1 MEKQRKKYESENK
14 NLRGQARMSENEH
27 LNKKE
32 EENQS
37 LLKTNSALISQLS
50 VAKGAQEQ
58 MEN

>member
-1 MEKQRKKYESENK
+1 MEKQQKKYESELK

-37 LLKTNSALISQLS
+37 LLKTNSSLISQLS
-50 VAKGAQEQ
+50 IAKSAQD
-58 MEN
+58 